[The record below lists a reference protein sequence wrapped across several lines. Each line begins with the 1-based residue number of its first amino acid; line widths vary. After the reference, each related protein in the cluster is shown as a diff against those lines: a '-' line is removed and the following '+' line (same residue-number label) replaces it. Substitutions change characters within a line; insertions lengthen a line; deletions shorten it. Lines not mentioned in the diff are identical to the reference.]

1 MEKFSVDGL
10 VIKTGVT
17 GESDRIV
24 FILTAKRGVIRAF
37 AKGARNTK
45 SRLHAGTS
53 LFAYCT
59 FTFSENK
66 GVFNVSEAQVK
77 EIFFDLRNDLERLA
91 VAQYFCEVM
100 LKTVPDE
107 NFDPEYLR
115 LILNS
120 LHFLCK
126 GKKPVLLVKSVFELR
141 IVCFAGYMPGLVACA
156 NCGEFETDIMY
167 FDCLSGSLYCKSC
180 GKMKDL
186 PDISASVVAAMRY
199 IVFSDFEKIFSFELA
214 DEQLVRLNRLTEL
227 YLSNCFQQQFRTLE
241 FLNETT

>member
-10 VIKTGVT
+10 VIKAGVT

-45 SRLHAGTS
+45 SKLHAGTS
-53 LFAYCT
+53 LFAYCS
-59 FTFSENK
+59 FTITENK
-66 GVFNVSEAQVK
+66 GVFNVNEAEVG
-77 EIFFDLRNDLERLA
+77 EIFFELRGDLEKLT

-100 LKTVPDE
+100 LRTVPDE
-107 NFDPEYLR
+107 SSDPEYLR

-120 LHFLCK
+120 LHFLCRGNK
-126 GKKPVLLVKSVFELR
+126 SVLLVKSVFELR
-141 IVCFAGYMPGLVACA
+141 IVCFAGYMPKLVACDF
-156 NCGEFETDIMY
+156 CGEFETDIMY
-167 FDCLSGSLYCKSC
+167 FDCLSGSLYCKNC
-180 GKMKDL
+180 GKNKDL

-214 DEQLVRLNRLTEL
+214 PEQLVRLNRLTEL
-227 YLSNCFQQQFRTLE
+227 YLRNSLQQQFRTLD

>member
-24 FILTAKRGVIRAF
+24 FILTAQRGVIRAF

-53 LFAYCT
+53 LFAYCA
-59 FTFSENK
+59 FTLSENK
-66 GVFNVSEAQVK
+66 GVYNVNEAPVK
-77 EIFFDLRNDLERLA
+77 EIFFDLRSDLERLT

-100 LKTVPDE
+100 LKTVPEE
-107 NFDPEYLR
+107 NSAPEYLR

-120 LHFLCK
+120 LHFLCR
-126 GKKPVLLVKSVFELR
+126 GNKPVLLIKSVFELR
-141 IVCFAGYMPGLVACA
+141 LVCFAGYMPGLVACDV
-156 NCGEFETDIMY
+156 CSEFETDVMY
-167 FDCLSGSLYCKSC
+167 FDCLSGALYCKNC
-180 GKMKDL
+180 GKMKNV
-186 PDISASVVAAMRY
+186 PEVSASVVAAMRY

-214 DEQLVRLNRLTEL
+214 EDQLAKLNRLTEV
-227 YLSNCFQQQFRTLE
+227 YLSNCFQQQFRTLD
-241 FLNETT
+241 FLHSAT